1 MEYLKIKTDVL
12 IIGGGGAGLRAAVA
26 AADCGAQVI
35 LVSKRKVGIAGATA
49 FPVAEMAGYNAGD
62 IRIPGDT
69 QSHYEDIMKAAQGMA
84 DPKLAAITAA
94 NAPGTISKL
103 EEWGVE
109 FEHVEED
116 YYIFKSCFS
125 DSPRTH
131 VIKGHGEPII
141 KALMKQIELRK
152 ENIKIMDDVTILRL
166 VKENER
172 RGVIIQAIYRS
183 NFVLFGIPLATSVF
197 GEEGTLLAT
206 MMVAIVIPVY
216 NITAVVIL
224 ELFRGG
230 KVPVSVLIKNILKNP
245 MIRGALLGF
254 IFHIL
259 GIKLPVSVEGPIK
272 QFANLTTPLALFVL
286 GGTLHFNAIG
296 GNLKYVVPSMT
307 FKMVILPAVILAVA
321 TLLGFSGVE
330 RFVYFEMYA
339 TPVATASYAM
349 AQNMGG
355 DGELA
360 GQFVVLSTVASVV
373 TIFLWVYF
381 LNSIGWLA

>member
-1 MEYLKIKTDVL
+1 MENFLFALNTVL
-12 IIGGGGAGLRAAVA
+12 PFLLYIAFGYGVRMSGL
-26 AADCGAQVI
+26 ADEDFMKRLNKVI
-35 LVSKRKVGIAGATA
+35 FQA
-49 FPVAEMAGYNAGD
+49 FFPILMFNNLYS
-62 IRIPGDT
+62 IP
-69 QSHYEDIMKAAQGMA
+69 EGMTLN
-84 DPKLAAITAA
+84 P
-94 NAPGTISKL
+94 
-103 EEWGVE
+103 
-109 FEHVEED
+109 
-116 YYIFKSCFS
+116 
-125 DSPRTH
+125 
-131 VIKGHGEPII
+131 
-141 KALMKQIELRK
+141 
-152 ENIKIMDDVTILRL
+152 RL

-216 NITAVVIL
+216 NVTAVVIL

-245 MIRGALLGF
+245 MIRGALMGF
-254 IFHIL
+254 IFHML

-307 FKMVILPAVILAVA
+307 VKMVILPAVILAVA
-321 TLLGFSGVE
+321 SLLGFSVVE

>member
-1 MEYLKIKTDVL
+1 MENFLFALNTVL
-12 IIGGGGAGLRAAVA
+12 PFLLYIAFGYGVRMSGLADEDFMKRLNKVIFQAFFPILMFNNLYSIPEGMTLNLRLVAVA
-26 AADCGAQVI
+26 IISVLLLQAV
-35 LVSKRKVGIAGATA
+35 L
-49 FPVAEMAGYNAGD
+49 
-62 IRIPGDT
+62 
-69 QSHYEDIMKAAQGMA
+69 
-84 DPKLAAITAA
+84 LAVV
-94 NAPGTISKL
+94 P
-103 EEWGVE
+103 
-109 FEHVEED
+109 
-116 YYIFKSCFS
+116 
-125 DSPRTH
+125 
-131 VIKGHGEPII
+131 
-141 KALMKQIELRK
+141 
-152 ENIKIMDDVTILRL
+152 RL

-216 NITAVVIL
+216 NITA
-224 ELFRGG
+224 
-230 KVPVSVLIKNILKNP
+230 VSVLIKNILKNP

>member
-1 MEYLKIKTDVL
+1 MENFLFALNTVL
-12 IIGGGGAGLRAAVA
+12 PFLLYIAFGYGVRMSGLADEDFMKRLNKVIFQAFFPILMFNNLYSIPVAVA
-26 AADCGAQVI
+26 IISVLLLQAV
-35 LVSKRKVGIAGATA
+35 L
-49 FPVAEMAGYNAGD
+49 
-62 IRIPGDT
+62 
-69 QSHYEDIMKAAQGMA
+69 
-84 DPKLAAITAA
+84 LAVV
-94 NAPGTISKL
+94 P
-103 EEWGVE
+103 
-109 FEHVEED
+109 
-116 YYIFKSCFS
+116 
-125 DSPRTH
+125 
-131 VIKGHGEPII
+131 
-141 KALMKQIELRK
+141 
-152 ENIKIMDDVTILRL
+152 RL